1 MGSSQET
8 ITLAIWELAVHATGA
23 VACIRDRTANVP
35 GFARTADS
43 ALISEAA
50 SSATYGYCCMSV
62 MALLIYYYLTT
73 LDEEFKHYSK
83 RKSTLAT
90 FLYAANRYI
99 PLVFAVYVPWTFSSN
114 RKICAAESG
123 IQIGLECLQYFPWA
137 VFSALRTYALQR
149 KRSWAVIVLVLLLAP
164 VIVAAIM
171 DRWLVIYEDPGYGCV
186 SLDPIPL
193 WFQRSAP
200 ILARLPMIIADVI
213 VILVTWKTQYNA
225 YNMGKGL
232 PTPMRLTA
240 IVLRDG
246 EERFRILTVLNI
258 LQLLFEE
265 IQVLT
270 TGGLGQAQSS
280 DLVVFVEPITAILTS
295 EFLTHL
301 RDAADAASGSEILS
315 SANALEFRII
325 GSIGASLP
333 SPYEDVALSEVTEE
347 NGLRGSECSEQGIT
361 DADTAASPIAE
372 TESGGGRA

>member
-1 MGSSQET
+1 MSTS
-8 ITLAIWELAVHATGA
+8 
-23 VACIRDRTANVP
+23 
-35 GFARTADS
+35 ADS

-50 SSATYGYCCMSV
+50 SSAIYGYCCMSV

-83 RKSTLAT
+83 RKFTLAT

-114 RKICAAESG
+114 RKMYYG
-123 IQIGLECLQYFPWA
+123 IFVQQSREYKSDWNVCSTFL
-137 VFSALRTYALQR
+137 FSALRTYALQR
-149 KRSWAVIVLVLLLAP
+149 KRSWAVIVLILLLAP

-171 DRWLVIYEDPGYGCV
+171 DRWLVINEDPGA
-186 SLDPIPL
+186 
-193 WFQRSAP
+193 AP

-213 VILVTWKTQYNA
+213 VILVTWKTQYDA
-225 YNMGKGL
+225 YHMGKGL

-246 EERFRILTVLNI
+246 TIYFVILTVLNI

-265 IQVLT
+265 IQVPAHALHR
-270 TGGLGQAQSS
+270 GQAQSS

-301 RDAADAASGSEILS
+301 RNAADAASGSEILS
-315 SANALEFRII
+315 SVNALEFRII

-333 SPYEDVALSEVTEE
+333 SPHTDAAPSGAEE
-347 NGLRGSECSEQGIT
+347 GGLRDSEGSGEVVVGQYL
-361 DADTAASPIAE
+361 IAVSHYSDIGPR
-372 TESGGGRA
+372 SGPNNQLERTTWLSKALPAPTR

>member
-114 RKICAAESG
+114 RKMYLNIFVQQSREYKSDLNVCNTF
-123 IQIGLECLQYFPWA
+123 L
-137 VFSALRTYALQR
+137 FSALRTYALQR

-171 DRWLVIYEDPGYGCV
+171 DRWLVIYEDPGA
-186 SLDPIPL
+186 
-193 WFQRSAP
+193 AP

-246 EERFRILTVLNI
+246 TIYFVILTVLNI